1 MTIRLRRALTTASVT
16 VALAVGLAGCAAGP
30 AISEGDATAFR
41 AQVVSIA
48 ESSSTGDFA
57 DALARLDALQAE
69 VDAAA
74 ADGSLDADRAASIT
88 EAIALVRADLEAAI
102 AAATP
107 SPEPTPTPT
116 ESESSDEGD
125 DSDDGGPGSSGDNE
139 GEGNSGEG
147 NGDDKPGKG
156 KGRDKGGD

>member
-1 MTIRLRRALTTASVT
+1 MTIRLRRALSAASVT

-41 AQVVSIA
+41 SQVVSIA
-48 ESSSTGDFA
+48 ESSSAGDFA
-57 DALARLDALQAE
+57 DALARLDVLQAE

-107 SPEPTPTPT
+107 SPEPTPT
-116 ESESSDEGD
+116 ESESSDEAD
-125 DSDDGGPGSSGDNE
+125 ASEDGGPGNSGDDG

-147 NGDDKPGKG
+147 NSDDKPGKG